1 MLLDDIKVFQVTSK
15 WTVFRIPIS
24 YGKMD
29 DKDAMYSNM
38 REWLGENCEGTYKL
52 FMISHGIKGQH
63 SYGSGV
69 YGHMLE
75 IDLSLDIDVVA
86 FKLRWV

>member
-29 DKDAMYSNM
+29 DKDDMYLDM
-38 REWLGENCEGTYKL
+38 AKWLKENCEGTYKL
-52 FMISHGIKGQH
+52 FMISHGNKGNGI
-63 SYGSGV
+63 YGNTT
-69 YGHMLE
+69 YDNLLE
-75 IDLSLDIDVVA
+75 VDLLSDIDVVA
-86 FKLRWV
+86 FKLRWS